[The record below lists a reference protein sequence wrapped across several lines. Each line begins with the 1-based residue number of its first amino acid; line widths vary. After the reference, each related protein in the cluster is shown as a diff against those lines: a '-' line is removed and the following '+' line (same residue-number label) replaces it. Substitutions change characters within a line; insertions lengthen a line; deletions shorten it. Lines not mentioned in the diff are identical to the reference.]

1 MLELPI
7 ANRRALREWLA
18 SASPSYEGRFLARTP
33 EEWALLLILRDL
45 LRVNWHAQFLSRKI
59 RLQPPTQYDKQIIRE
74 SMAHRRREAISRN
87 QAWIARHIH
96 LAHNNL
102 ATSTEALLSPVEPT
116 IEPCR
121 TQEQHDLF
129 RVLRYSWSS
138 PYTEYVGR
146 RIRLLIRD
154 EAVPRRPVIGLAA
167 LGSSIVHIPERDEW
181 VGWSTK
187 SRTDNLV
194 FTMDAYV
201 VGSVP
206 PYNHLLG
213 GKLVAGLLTTNEVR
227 AIYSEKYCGISTQI
241 RRRTATD
248 LACLF
253 TTGLFGKSS
262 QYNRLSYNGHPT
274 YLPIGS
280 TRGYG
285 TLHLSEELFAA
296 LRSVL
301 AAGEVRVANRFGDGP
316 IWRMRIV
323 RCAGELLGFD
333 SSFLLQHSFRR
344 AIYAIPLA
352 SNAREFL
359 RGEAERLDYI
369 SIPAADLA
377 SHWRTRWLVNR
388 RRQPAIVSRVLS
400 FHPEEFAV
408 D

>member
-1 MLELPI
+1 
-7 ANRRALREWLA
+7 
-18 SASPSYEGRFLARTP
+18 
-33 EEWALLLILRDL
+33 
-45 LRVNWHAQFLSRKI
+45 
-59 RLQPPTQYDKQIIRE
+59 
-74 SMAHRRREAISRN
+74 
-87 QAWIARHIH
+87 
-96 LAHNNL
+96 L
-102 ATSTEALLSPVEPT
+102 ATPTEALHSPVEPT
-116 IEPCR
+116 IEPCT

-138 PYTEYVGR
+138 PSTEYVGR

-154 EAVPRRPVIGLAA
+154 EAVPRRPIIGLAA
-167 LGSSIVHIPERDEW
+167 LGSSIVHIPERDDW

-213 GKLVAGLLTTNEVR
+213 GKLIAGLLTTNEVR
-227 AIYSEKYCGISTQI
+227 AIYSDKYSGKATQI
-241 RRRTATD
+241 RNRIATD

-262 QYNRLSYNGHPT
+262 QYNRLSYNGHPS

-285 TLHLSEELFAA
+285 TLHLSDELFAV

-301 AAGEVRVANRFGDGP
+301 AMHMVRVANRFGDGP

-323 RCAGELLGFD
+323 RCAGELIGFD

-352 SNAREFL
+352 ANAREFL
-359 RGEAERLDYI
+359 RGETDRLEYMD
-369 SIPAADLA
+369 IPAADLA
-377 SHWRTRWLVNR
+377 AHWRSRWLDNR

-400 FHPEEFAV
+400 SNPEAFAI